1 MGLMSIALTLQNTA
15 RSIGL
20 PEKGGHPV
28 CRCCSIKV
36 RHLFFLFY
44 RILKTLSLSL
54 ALSLSGASVNNR
66 SEKGQ
71 TPYDYALAC
80 RNDIAEML
88 KPDAPSPRPITPR
101 ATSLSNPQP
110 QSPATPSMGTSLSAL
125 NGSSPSPASLRL
137 SPRAHNQIHIDDFLT
152 EDGIMNWLERNG
164 LGVYKQVAIR
174 KTFFS

>member
-1 MGLMSIALTLQNTA
+1 LDYGADVNCTDSAKHCPLHWVA
-15 RSIGL
+15 REGRASCL
-20 PEKGGHPV
+20 PLLLNKGK
-28 CRCCSIKV
+28 SD
-36 RHLFFLFY
+36 LFILFLFY
-44 RILKTLSLSL
+44 FN
-54 ALSLSGASVNNR
+54 SLSGASVNNR

-110 QSPATPSMGTSLSAL
+110 QSPATPSMGTSLSTL

-164 LGVYKQVAIR
+164 LGVYKQVPFIR
-174 KTFFS
+174 KTVFS